1 MEYQKYNCNSY
12 NIHTIKTDKF
22 KTVRMEIIFS
32 RNVEKNEMAQFT
44 FLCDLL
50 TDSSKNYKTRKD
62 IAIKLEELYKSV
74 LYGVTNK
81 VGNLFMSSFV
91 FEFIDPK
98 YINETNYL
106 KDAVSFP
113 FQIIN
118 NPRIKNQE
126 FDITSFNIVK
136 KRLLQEIESIK
147 ENPDKLAI
155 NKALTHM
162 DNNSPSSFRVLGT
175 KEEVENITPSTL
187 YRTYNDL
194 FNNSNCD
201 IFIIGNANM
210 EKIVEII
217 KDNFKNRVIKLSK
230 PNMLVDNSIRK
241 KSQKI
246 VEKSNFVQSTL
257 VMIYNIQNL
266 NKKQK
271 NIDFHVFNYLFGSGG
286 ITSKLYKNLRVD
298 NSLCYSVRSLYLK
311 YDELLIVEVSL
322 DKENVAAAEK
332 LIKKSLKE
340 MIQSKYTDEVLKDAK
355 KNLIFSLKMG
365 LDNNVSI
372 LNNYVFNV
380 YDELPL
386 IDERVEM
393 INKVTREDLNNC
405 AKSLILN
412 TIYVQ
417 DAGDNNERD

>member
-32 RNVEKNEMAQFT
+32 RNVLKEEMASFT

-62 IAIKLEELYKSV
+62 IAIRLEELYKSV

-91 FEFIDPK
+91 FEFIDPT
-98 YINETNYL
+98 YINETEYL
-106 KDAVSFP
+106 QEAVSFP

-118 NPRIKNQE
+118 NPRVKNQE
-126 FDITSFNIVK
+126 FDLTSFNIVK

-155 NKALTHM
+155 NKALTNM
-162 DNNSPSSFRVLGT
+162 DSNSPSSFRVLGT
-175 KEEVENITPSTL
+175 KEYVENITPSSL
-187 YRTYNDL
+187 YKAYDNL
-194 FNNSNCD
+194 FNHSNCD

-210 EKIVEII
+210 ENIVNII
-217 KDNFKNRVIKLSK
+217 KDSFKNRVIKLSK
-230 PNMLVDNSIRK
+230 PSLLVDNSVRK
-241 KSQKI
+241 KPQRVS
-246 VEKSNFVQSTL
+246 EKSNFVQSTL

-266 NKKQK
+266 DKKQK

-322 DKENVAAAEK
+322 DKENVSKAEK
-332 LIKKSLKE
+332 LINKSIKE
-340 MIQSKYTDEVLKDAK
+340 MLESKYTDEVLEDAK

-380 YDELPL
+380 YDGLPL
-386 IDERVEM
+386 IDERIKE
-393 INKVTREDLNNC
+393 IQKVSREDLNNC
-405 AKSLILN
+405 AKSLKLN
-412 TIYVQ
+412 TIYIQ
-417 DAGDNNERD
+417 DAGDK